1 MPTAPR
7 SDGRMLTYAP
17 ASGVSA
23 DAADASERR
32 SSNAMVAVQDVA
44 QMTAAVRARW
54 AAVGALW
61 AATEAAVTVVGS
73 ASPVHGAGSHKRS
86 GRERVCGRADGPT
99 RGGRADGAA
108 ASAGRADRPTRGG
121 RADATVQRP
130 SRPHGPRSGSSASP
144 RATCRYSPRQYVAP
158 AAHAGCTGPGGF
170 GRIQLLSRY
179 HCQATPR
186 QSPPPPFFF
195 SRRPGPIVPADLVG
209 VRYVPGVPRRL
220 RAVCV
225 VVRYVVGPADRPGT
239 GRPGRRIPHVPRPV
253 PPRPSS
259 IHRMRR
265 WQGARAG
272 L

>member
-1 MPTAPR
+1 MGGGGGAVGG
-7 SDGRMLTYAP
+7 DGGRGY
-17 ASGVSA
+17 GG
-23 DAADASERR
+23 RQC
-32 SSNAMVAVQDVA
+32 VA
-44 QMTAAVRARW
+44 RARGRL
-54 AAVGALW
+54 AQ
-61 AATEAAVTVVGS
+61 TER
-73 ASPVHGAGSHKRS
+73 PRAGVRT
-86 GRERVCGRADGPT
+86 CGRADAWRTSRWSGSQRRTRRQTDAWRT
-99 RGGRADGAA
+99 RGCHSPAAKSATRSSQRKQRLAPRYLPLLASPIRCSSRARRVHG
-108 ASAGRADRPTRGG
+108 TR
-121 RADATVQRP
+121 RF
-130 SRPHGPRSGSSASP
+130 RPHP
-144 RATCRYSPRQYVAP
+144 AP
-158 AAHAGCTGPGGF
+158 LPIPLPGDT
-170 GRIQLLSRY
+170 
-179 HCQATPR
+179 TPV
-186 QSPPPPFFF
+186 SPPPFFF